1 MSIDITVTSGFL
13 GAGKTTFLKK
23 VISGMQG
30 KGALIENEF
39 GDIGI
44 DGDMFENELPVR
56 EIYAGC
62 ICCSLVHDFKKTLE
76 ELVSS
81 YSLDYILIEPSG
93 VASLSDI
100 IKICDIVSKS
110 SKVDIKLKRLITIV
124 DVKGFEDYVSDFGG
138 FFLDQIENANVILLS
153 HFEEGDHKKVESV
166 VSMIKSYS
174 KKALIFKENWY
185 QLEGEEILYSIDSAE
200 SEGYAL
206 EETETLSLADRT
218 LETYSV
224 RNPKSFSEE
233 EVEELLVSLRSEEY
247 GRILRAK
254 GILATDKGKFV
265 NFNFSQYSCSWNYV
279 GICEESKAV
288 VIGQDLNREKM
299 SKLFEYNKGGV
310 YE

>member
-1 MSIDITVTSGFL
+1 MSIDITVVSGFL

-44 DGDMFENELPVR
+44 DGDMFGDELPVR

-62 ICCSLVHDFKKTLE
+62 ICCSVVHDFKKTLE

-110 SKVDIKLKRLITIV
+110 SKADISLKRLITIV
-124 DVKGFEDYVSDFGG
+124 DVKGFEDYISDFGG

-153 HFEEGDHKKVESV
+153 HFEEGDDEKVESV
-166 VSMIKSYS
+166 VSRIKSYNE
-174 KKALIFKENWY
+174 KALIFKENWY
-185 QLEGEEILYSIDSAE
+185 RIEGGEILYSIDSAE

-206 EETETLSLADRT
+206 EETEKSNPANRT
-218 LETYSV
+218 FETYSA
-224 RNPKSFSEE
+224 RNTKSFSEE
-233 EVEELLVSLRSEEY
+233 EIEELLISLKSKEY
-247 GRILRAK
+247 GHVLRAK
-254 GILATDKGKFV
+254 GILTTDRGKYV
-265 NFNFSQYSCSWNYV
+265 NFNFSQYSSSWSYV

-299 SKLFEYNKGGV
+299 SKLFE
-310 YE
+310 

>member
-1 MSIDITVTSGFL
+1 MSIDITVVSGFL

-44 DGDMFENELPVR
+44 DGDMFGDELPVR

-62 ICCSLVHDFKKTLE
+62 ICCSVVHDFKKTLE

-110 SKVDIKLKRLITIV
+110 SKADISLKRLITIV
-124 DVKGFEDYVSDFGG
+124 DVKGFEDYISDFGG

-153 HFEEGDHKKVESV
+153 HFEEGDDEKVESV
-166 VSMIKSYS
+166 VSRIKSYNE
-174 KKALIFKENWY
+174 KALIFKENWY
-185 QLEGEEILYSIDSAE
+185 RIEGGEILYSIDSAE

-206 EETETLSLADRT
+206 EETEKSNPANRT
-218 LETYSV
+218 FETYSA
-224 RNPKSFSEE
+224 RNTKSFSEE
-233 EVEELLVSLRSEEY
+233 EIEELLISLKSKEY
-247 GRILRAK
+247 GHVLRAK
-254 GILATDKGKFV
+254 GILTTDRGKYV
-265 NFNFSQYSCSWNYV
+265 NFNFSQYSSSWSYV

-288 VIGQDLNREKM
+288 VIGQDLNREKV
-299 SKLFEYNKGGV
+299 SKLFE
-310 YE
+310 

>member
-1 MSIDITVTSGFL
+1 MSIDITVVSGFL

-44 DGDMFENELPVR
+44 DGDMFGDELPVR

-62 ICCSLVHDFKKTLE
+62 ICCSVVHDFKKTLE

-81 YSLDYILIEPSG
+81 YTLDYIMIEPSG

-100 IKICDIVSKS
+100 IKICEIVSKS
-110 SKVDIKLKRLITIV
+110 SKADIRLKRLITIV
-124 DVKGFEDYVSDFGG
+124 DVKGFEDYISDFGG

-153 HFEEGDHKKVESV
+153 HFEEGDDEKAASV
-166 VSMIKSYS
+166 VSRIKSYNE
-174 KKALIFKENWY
+174 KALIFKENWY
-185 QLEGEEILYSIDSAE
+185 PLEGGEILYSIDSAE

-206 EETETLSLADRT
+206 EETEKSNPANRT
-218 LETYSV
+218 FEAYSA
-224 RNPKSFSEE
+224 RNTKSFSEE
-233 EVEELLVSLRSEEY
+233 EIEKLLISLKNKEY
-247 GRILRAK
+247 GSVLRAK
-254 GILATDKGKFV
+254 GILTTDRGKYV
-265 NFNFSQYSCSWNYV
+265 NFNFSQYSSSWSYV

-288 VIGQDLNREKM
+288 VIGQDLNREKV
-299 SKLFEYNKGGV
+299 SKLFE
-310 YE
+310 

>member
-1 MSIDITVTSGFL
+1 LKRRGSLSIDITVVSGFL

-44 DGDMFENELPVR
+44 DGDMFGDELPVR

-62 ICCSLVHDFKKTLE
+62 ICCSVVHDFKKTLE

-110 SKVDIKLKRLITIV
+110 SKADIKLKRLITIV
-124 DVKGFEDYVSDFGG
+124 DVKGFEDYISDFGG

-153 HFEEGDHKKVESV
+153 HFEEGDDEKVESV
-166 VSMIKSYS
+166 VSRIRSYNE
-174 KKALIFKENWY
+174 KALIFKENWY
-185 QLEGEEILYSIDSAE
+185 QLEGGEILYSIDSAE
-200 SEGYAL
+200 REGYSL
-206 EETETLSLADRT
+206 EETEKSNPANRT
-218 LETYSV
+218 FETYSA
-224 RNPKSFSEE
+224 RNTKSFSEE
-233 EVEELLVSLRSEEY
+233 EIEELLISLKSKEY
-247 GRILRAK
+247 GHVLRAK
-254 GILATDKGKFV
+254 GILTTDRGKYV
-265 NFNFSQYSCSWNYV
+265 NFNFSQYSSSWSYV

-288 VIGQDLNREKM
+288 VIGQDLNREKV
-299 SKLFEYNKGGV
+299 SKLFE
-310 YE
+310 